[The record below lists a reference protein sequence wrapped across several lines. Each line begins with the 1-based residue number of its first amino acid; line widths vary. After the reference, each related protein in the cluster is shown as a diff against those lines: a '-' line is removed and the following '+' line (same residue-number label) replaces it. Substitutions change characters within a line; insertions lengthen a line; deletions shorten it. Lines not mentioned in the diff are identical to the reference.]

1 MVDFDTVFP
10 VPTLLPEVFTHDHVV
25 FVAAVQYPIRRFT
38 VARQV
43 VLSNV
48 FHILP
53 TVERRAEKTCHVAAA
68 QEPQSYT
75 DLLYAE
81 AHARPYMPPFVEQAT
96 EPVAVAGSGF
106 RPFFGAGHAEDI
118 IKYPKRFWNGSI
130 LL

>member
-10 VPTLLPEVFTHDHVV
+10 VPTLLPEVFTYDHIVLI
-25 FVAAVQYPIRRFT
+25 AAAQNPVRRFR
-38 VARQV
+38 VAWQV
-43 VLSNV
+43 VLP
-48 FHILP
+48 HIFNILT
-53 TVERRAEKTCHVAAA
+53 TVERRPEKTCHVAAA

-118 IKYPKRFWNGSI
+118 VKYPKRFWNGSI

>member
-10 VPTLLPEVFTHDHVV
+10 VPTLLPEVFTYDHIVLI
-25 FVAAVQYPIRRFT
+25 AAAQNPVRRFR
-38 VARQV
+38 VAWQV
-43 VLSNV
+43 VLP
-48 FHILP
+48 HIFNILT

-81 AHARPYMPPFVEQAT
+81 THAGSNVSPFVEQT
-96 EPVAVAGSGF
+96 TQPVAVAGSRFG
-106 RPFFGAGHAEDI
+106 PFFGACHAEHVVED
-118 IKYPKRFWNGSI
+118 PQGFGDGST